1 MSNEIKI
8 AMFVFRKY
16 IPQDVYR
23 FFAPW
28 FKAVIF
34 TVHFLTVSE
43 VVHQSQDSKLQAA
56 CMLGEHNRR
65 AVRVKNTACINDQIS
80 VVSNHLILNIRMIR
94 ADKHAVLIGDICGIE
109 RDACSR

>member
-1 MSNEIKI
+1 VSNEIKI

-65 AVRVKNTACINDQIS
+65 AVCVENTTGINDQIT
-80 VVSNHLILNIRMIR
+80 VVSNYLIINVGVVS
-94 ADKHAVLIGDICGIE
+94 ADEHAVLTGDICGIE
-109 RDACSR
+109 RDARSR